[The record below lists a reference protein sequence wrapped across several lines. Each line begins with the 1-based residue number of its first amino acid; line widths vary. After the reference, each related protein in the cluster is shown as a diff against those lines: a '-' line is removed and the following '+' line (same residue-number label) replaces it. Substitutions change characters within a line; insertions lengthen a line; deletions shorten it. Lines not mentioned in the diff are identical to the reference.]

1 MEIQIHTKKI
11 KPTSEE
17 LKKIVEGVC
26 GVKLKDPSRK
36 REIVEARIIYSHIL
50 HNMGRMTVSR
60 IGRSLNKNH
69 ATILHYLKNFHYIEQ
84 NDLALIKYNHCLN
97 AFTQHHPV
105 NFMEFDKVKKLTFS
119 LEKQINVLTLTNNR
133 LKKEKENYEKRNEQ
147 FGELYSLIENRV
159 RPHQVKQVTKK
170 LNSYLNGL

>member
-1 MEIQIHTKKI
+1 
-11 KPTSEE
+11 
-17 LKKIVEGVC
+17 
-26 GVKLKDPSRK
+26 
-36 REIVEARIIYSHIL
+36 
-50 HNMGRMTVSR
+50 
-60 IGRSLNKNH
+60 
-69 ATILHYLKNFHYIEQ
+69 
-84 NDLALIKYNHCLN
+84 
-97 AFTQHHPV
+97 
-105 NFMEFDKVKKLTFS
+105 MEFDKVKKLTFS